1 MKKISLLFLFLSQLI
16 LAQSYGTSLEV
27 KSDWNGWKAIIMKN
41 DLVSIVTVPDIGARV
56 MQYNLNR
63 YVSIYRDSSLNGQIY
78 TPTATSP
85 FRNFGGFKNWPSPQ
99 YGPERWGWPP
109 PPTLDG
115 GKYTYEILADT
126 PDSSTIKVTSPV
138 EQWKAPDLQFV
149 RRMTIYK
156 NSSRVKMEQFLLNT
170 GDTTVNWGIWDN
182 TQCIATHP
190 DEDDFKDFWVYF
202 PINPNSVFGS
212 EGVKYDQTSEGWTG
226 EVAPGIYGC
235 QFTPNSKK
243 LFADPKKGWICFV
256 DELNGVTFAKTFPVF
271 EGAEYPD
278 NGARISVYMD
288 AIDVEVEVTGPVED
302 IPSGGMI
309 SFTEDWYSAKV
320 KGPILNVNSAGAVNT
335 SLKSDNNI
343 ITGNYGVFYAG
354 KAKFIFMDNSGQKIG
369 EGIEHNVSPLENF
382 NLSESVA
389 LPGNTEKVQLCIYD
403 ENGNLINVLDEL
415 DLKPTGIKR
424 NKENYKND
432 FNLNQNYPNPFN
444 PSTVIS
450 YKIPALSHV
459 TLKIYDVLGKE
470 ISTLVNEE
478 KSAGIYKAKFD
489 ARSCGG
495 SNLTTGIYFY
505 RITIQ
510 SDILAAGIFSE
521 TKKMILI
528 R

>member
-1 MKKISLLFLFLSQLI
+1 
-16 LAQSYGTSLEV
+16 
-27 KSDWNGWKAIIMKN
+27 
-41 DLVSIVTVPDIGARV
+41 
-56 MQYNLNR
+56 
-63 YVSIYRDSSLNGQIY
+63 
-78 TPTATSP
+78 
-85 FRNFGGFKNWPSPQ
+85 
-99 YGPERWGWPP
+99 
-109 PPTLDG
+109 
-115 GKYTYEILADT
+115 
-126 PDSSTIKVTSPV
+126 
-138 EQWKAPDLQFV
+138 
-149 RRMTIYK
+149 
-156 NSSRVKMEQFLLNT
+156 
-170 GDTTVNWGIWDN
+170 
-182 TQCIATHP
+182 
-190 DEDDFKDFWVYF
+190 
-202 PINPNSVFGS
+202 
-212 EGVKYDQTSEGWTG
+212 
-226 EVAPGIYGC
+226 
-235 QFTPNSKK
+235 
-243 LFADPKKGWICFV
+243 
-256 DELNGVTFAKTFPVF
+256 
-271 EGAEYPD
+271 
-278 NGARISVYMD
+278 
-288 AIDVEVEVTGPVED
+288 
-302 IPSGGMI
+302 
-309 SFTEDWYSAKV
+309 
-320 KGPILNVNSAGAVNT
+320 
-335 SLKSDNNI
+335 
-343 ITGNYGVFYAG
+343 VFYAG